1 MNKQEA
7 KERIEKLR
15 KEINRYRH
23 AYHVLDK
30 SLVSDEVLDSLKK
43 ELFDLENEYPEFITP
58 DSPTQRVA
66 GGPLKVF
73 KKVRHEEQMLS
84 FNDAFSEEDMA
95 DWMERSENYLGKKVN
110 PKFYA
115 ELKIDG
121 LAIELVYEDGI
132 LIQGST
138 RGDGAVGEDVTQKSQ
153 LQENLIRSN
162 TAS

>member
-73 KKVRHEEQMLS
+73 KKVRHEQRNALDIFLRVLGES
-84 FNDAFSEEDMA
+84 RPRFSDFVLHLRQPRRRRA
-95 DWMERSENYLGKKVN
+95 LNLGLG
-110 PKFYA
+110 FR
-115 ELKIDG
+115 LH
-121 LAIELVYEDGI
+121 
-132 LIQGST
+132 
-138 RGDGAVGEDVTQKSQ
+138 TQV
-153 LQENLIRSN
+153 LWRDRRF
-162 TAS
+162 